1 MNSICP
7 ATLNDIPQLCSL
19 LAILFTQENDF
30 QPNAEKQSVALQE
43 IIAHSESGRILVM
56 REGDLII
63 GMVNLLFTI
72 STVCGGKVAILE
84 DMIIHPSRHSDGLG
98 SELLQAAK
106 VLAQDSGCKRIT
118 LLTDRANDSAIR
130 FYQRQGFEI
139 SGMIPMR
146 LALE

>member
-1 MNSICP
+1 MNSIYP

-19 LAILFTQENDF
+19 LTILFTQENDF

-43 IIAHSESGRILVM
+43 IIGHPESGRILVM
-56 REGDLII
+56 REDDLIL

-72 STVCGGKVAILE
+72 STACGGKVAILE
-84 DMIIHPSRHSDGLG
+84 DMIVHPTRQGEGLG
-98 SELLQAAK
+98 SKLLQAAK
-106 VLAQDSGCKRIT
+106 EFAQGEGCKRIT

>member
-1 MNSICP
+1 MNWLRP
-7 ATLNDIPQLCSL
+7 HRMVLRQ
-19 LAILFTQENDF
+19 
-30 QPNAEKQSVALQE
+30 
-43 IIAHSESGRILVM
+43 VM
-56 REGDLII
+56 REDDLIL

-72 STVCGGKVAILE
+72 STACGGKVAILE
-84 DMIIHPSRHSDGLG
+84 DMIVHPTRQGEGLG
-98 SELLQAAK
+98 SKLLQAAK
-106 VLAQDSGCKRIT
+106 EFAQGEGCKRIT

>member
-7 ATLNDIPQLCSL
+7 ATLNDIPQLSSL
-19 LAILFTQENDF
+19 LDILFTQENDF
-30 QPNAEKQSVALQE
+30 QPNVEKQYFALQE
-43 IIAHSESGRILVM
+43 IVAHPDTGRILVM

-72 STVCGGKVAILE
+72 STACGGKVAILE
-84 DMIIHPSRHSDGLG
+84 DMIVHPSRHSDGLG
-98 SELLQAAK
+98 SKLLQAAK
-106 VLAQDSGCKRIT
+106 ELAHGEGCKRIT

-139 SGMIPMR
+139 SGMIPLR
-146 LALE
+146 LSLE